1 MRSKYQEF
9 SIKQGFVG
17 TQTEPKLSPDSLIR
31 GTQVEKWRITAHN
44 FKKTRNCGFYGKLAA
59 LMQ

>member
-31 GTQVEKWRITAHN
+31 GTQVAKNGELQHTIL
-44 FKKTRNCGFYGKLAA
+44 KKPEIAVFTGNWLR
-59 LMQ
+59 